1 MLKLFAKPIHG
12 ISATCLLGIA
22 FLAECGSIKPMS
34 QDTET
39 KAGGKTSVAP
49 AGRAVAKQ
57 KKALVRFLNADP
69 GVARYDLRFE
79 NSKTYTHVKY
89 QRLTPYDERLQ
100 HAVNSDCERL
110 GGTTPSRQPLKPDV
124 WTAVNGTRLS
134 LSVTPK
140 GTWL

>member
-1 MLKLFAKPIHG
+1 M
-12 ISATCLLGIA
+12 
-22 FLAECGSIKPMS
+22 
-34 QDTET
+34 
-39 KAGGKTSVAP
+39 AP

-140 GTWL
+140 GMWLWT